1 MNKRAGTTGL
11 IVAFVLAFAASPAMS
26 APRAASDDAQA
37 VDKMR
42 AAAVAN
48 AAKLLDTQGGS
59 RIVFKVDSAA
69 LHEAVVTD
77 LRDDLY
83 KILREGRIP
92 FSGLAM
98 REGGVEVRIAE
109 PKDRQRVLGK
119 LVPSTETAP
128 SGEKAVAVA
137 DSGDGLTR
145 LTPTDFG
152 FAERQ
157 HGLVRQ
163 SIEMIEQRLR
173 SADIGQAGVQPD
185 GADRIRVLLPGVR
198 DPERATAMFAKQARL
213 TFRLVDESMTATKA
227 MEGSPPEGSEVLTD
241 FKTKAPYL
249 VLKETA
255 VEGNDITDAAPGFDP
270 ATHQPIASFRFNA
283 HGTRRFAQVTQ
294 DNVSKPFAIVLD
306 DQVLSVSVIREPI
319 LGGSGVISSGN
330 FTLEDAN
337 TMAMMLRSGTLPGR
351 LSVVEQQVVEPAGN
365 SGKQ

>member
-1 MNKRAGTTGL
+1 MTMNKRAGTTGL

-227 MEGSPPEGSEVLTD
+227 MEGSRPR
-241 FKTKAPYL
+241 
-249 VLKETA
+249 
-255 VEGNDITDAAPGFDP
+255 DP
-270 ATHQPIASFRFNA
+270 KCSPTSRPRLPIWS
-283 HGTRRFAQVTQ
+283 
-294 DNVSKPFAIVLD
+294 
-306 DQVLSVSVIREPI
+306 
-319 LGGSGVISSGN
+319 
-330 FTLEDAN
+330 
-337 TMAMMLRSGTLPGR
+337 
-351 LSVVEQQVVEPAGN
+351 
-365 SGKQ
+365 